1 MYGARDPRIGSSG
14 EGYSIL
20 IRSQLVCWL
29 LVASSLV
36 IVIILGSKG
45 KKEKRGRGGEAGKR
59 ATMLGISQSVH
70 GSWRIYLQP
79 KTKNSWEE
87 GMKKK
92 KIQGKRN
99 Y

>member
-45 KKEKRGRGGEAGKR
+45 KKEKRGRGGRSGKESNDAGDITISPWELAHIPAAKNKEL
-59 ATMLGISQSVH
+59 LG
-70 GSWRIYLQP
+70 RR
-79 KTKNSWEE
+79 NE
-87 GMKKK
+87 KK